1 MIGGEVISSSR
12 AEQVRGTQTLVDQM
26 GWMLRHPAVVAVEVG
41 WRWLFGIPF
50 LLVCW
55 TRLQQI
61 LTILSPQ
68 QSGLSDINS
77 QNPWIGAGQLSR
89 AWWQYQPLI
98 AHELRWIAPVA
109 ALVWIV
115 ISAVGRN
122 LALKMTEPGL
132 RFRPASMIALQSV
145 WLALFGGIC
154 WGWFHTVAWAAA
166 THLGNATEPDLIG
179 FSIWLIFLSLA
190 FFTLWALLG
199 WMASVAPVLMLL
211 EDCSASSALRL
222 ALKLGRPFTSELVE
236 IGMVMGIVN
245 LALIVVA
252 MVLSAAPLPFS
263 DELGGDALHVVWS
276 GAAVFYLIAHDY
288 FQVVR
293 LKCFVQFWKIFRGG
307 YHQPKNS
314 DSCLTPSSSI
324 LRTHREPLQDSH
336 SGLGSTMPEANR
348 SSRLPPS

>member
-12 AEQVRGTQTLVDQM
+12 AEQVRGTQTLVHQM
-26 GWMLRHPAVVAVEVG
+26 GWMLRHPAVVAVEVC

-55 TRLQQI
+55 MRLQHV

-68 QSGLSDINS
+68 ESGLSDINS
-77 QNPWIGAGQLSR
+77 QNPWIGAAQLSR
-89 AWWQYQPLI
+89 ASWKYQPLI

-109 ALVWIV
+109 VLAWIV
-115 ISAVGRN
+115 ISAFGRN
-122 LALKMTEPGL
+122 LAMKMAEPGL
-132 RFRPASMIALQSV
+132 RFRPAAMMALQSV

-154 WGWFHTVAWAAA
+154 WGWFHAVAWAAA
-166 THLGNATEPDLIG
+166 SHFGTTSEPDLIG

-190 FFTLWALLG
+190 FFTVWALVG
-199 WMASVAPVLMLL
+199 WAVSVAPVLMLL
-211 EDCSASSALRL
+211 EKCSAPSALTL

-245 LALIVVA
+245 LALIVLA

-263 DELGGDALHVVWS
+263 NELGGDTLHVVWA

-307 YHQPKNS
+307 MVQ
-314 DSCLTPSSSI
+314 
-324 LRTHREPLQDSH
+324 
-336 SGLGSTMPEANR
+336 
-348 SSRLPPS
+348 